1 MVPWFLEFVPGK
13 IREVKNGFETG
24 FELVRVFFFN
34 FGTGFETGIELVRIV
49 FWGLG

>member
-24 FELVRVFFFN
+24 FELVRVFFL
-34 FGTGFETGIELVRIV
+34 ILELVLKLV
-49 FWGLG
+49 LNWLG